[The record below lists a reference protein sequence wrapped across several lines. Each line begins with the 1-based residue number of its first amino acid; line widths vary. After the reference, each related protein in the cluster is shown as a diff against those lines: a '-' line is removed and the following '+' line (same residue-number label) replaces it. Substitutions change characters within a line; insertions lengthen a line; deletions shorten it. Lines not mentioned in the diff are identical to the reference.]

1 MVQGPCLVSLRQFKG
16 TGTCSM
22 VSPPPEQ
29 ALGPPNTLSTPR
41 RPPPERG
48 AGGTEWP
55 GSAGA
60 WPGVDGLDVW
70 LRGLSQPGSLWVGSW
85 RESGP
90 RMGPGRVHSLLVQ
103 HEPACF
109 LERRVQ
115 AGDAGPS
122 SGAGSAA
129 ASGPSGSAF
138 AQPRCFPFSLMRTSL
153 MQSVRCV
160 GPLSVRQGAGLPR
173 AVAGTSSLLLLRPRG
188 SGPAGDA
195 CARPAPR
202 LLPWLCQPISANSA
216 RSPSSHC
223 FPKLPWPLVR
233 HVLLPQ
239 DSKLEGGP
247 GFERARFSDLP
258 CQLTLPST
266 PLCVSTPGT
275 VNSTLGH
282 FCAHIG
288 HFNQNCACPRS
299 KESESCTRGSM
310 RSR

>member
-85 RESGP
+85 QESGP

-122 SGAGSAA
+122 SGAGSAV

-153 MQSVRCV
+153 MQSVWCV

-173 AVAGTSSLLLLRPRG
+173 AVAGTSSLLLLRPRRLWPG
-188 SGPAGDA
+188 WGRLRPARAPPFAVALPAHLCELGKEPQLPLLPQTA
-195 CARPAPR
+195 VATGLARPA
-202 LLPWLCQPISANSA
+202 A
-216 RSPSSHC
+216 
-223 FPKLPWPLVR
+223 
-233 HVLLPQ
+233 
-239 DSKLEGGP
+239 P
-247 GFERARFSDLP
+247 GLKTRRRARVRARALLGPSLP
-258 CQLTLPST
+258 ADTSKHSVVCVDTWHSKFHVGAL
-266 PLCVSTPGT
+266 LCT
-275 VNSTLGH
+275 H
-282 FCAHIG
+282 WAF
-288 HFNQNCACPRS
+288 
-299 KESESCTRGSM
+299 
-310 RSR
+310 

>member
-48 AGGTEWP
+48 TGGTEWP

-90 RMGPGRVHSLLVQ
+90 RMGPGWVHSLLVQ
-103 HEPACF
+103 HEPVCF

-173 AVAGTSSLLLLRPRG
+173 AVAGTSSLLLLRPRRLWPG
-188 SGPAGDA
+188 WGRLRPARAPPFAVALPAHLCELSKEPQLPLLPQTAVATGP
-195 CARPAPR
+195 ARPAAPGLKTR
-202 LLPWLCQPISANSA
+202 RRAWVRACALLGPSLPADTSKHSVVCVDTWHSKFHVGALLCTHWA
-216 RSPSSHC
+216 
-223 FPKLPWPLVR
+223 F
-233 HVLLPQ
+233 
-239 DSKLEGGP
+239 
-247 GFERARFSDLP
+247 
-258 CQLTLPST
+258 
-266 PLCVSTPGT
+266 
-275 VNSTLGH
+275 
-282 FCAHIG
+282 
-288 HFNQNCACPRS
+288 
-299 KESESCTRGSM
+299 
-310 RSR
+310 

>member
-173 AVAGTSSLLLLRPRG
+173 AVAGTSSLLLLRPRRLWPG
-188 SGPAGDA
+188 WGRLRPARAPPFAVALPAHLCELGKEPQLPLLPQTAVATGP
-195 CARPAPR
+195 ARPA
-202 LLPWLCQPISANSA
+202 A
-216 RSPSSHC
+216 
-223 FPKLPWPLVR
+223 
-233 HVLLPQ
+233 
-239 DSKLEGGP
+239 P
-247 GFERARFSDLP
+247 GLKTRRRARVRARALLGPSLP
-258 CQLTLPST
+258 ADTSKHSVVCVDTWHSKFHVGAL
-266 PLCVSTPGT
+266 LCT
-275 VNSTLGH
+275 H
-282 FCAHIG
+282 WAF
-288 HFNQNCACPRS
+288 
-299 KESESCTRGSM
+299 
-310 RSR
+310 

>member
-129 ASGPSGSAF
+129 ARGPSGSAF

-173 AVAGTSSLLLLRPRG
+173 AVAGTSSLLLLRPRRLWPG
-188 SGPAGDA
+188 WGRLRPARAPPFAVALPAHLCELGKEPQLPLLPQTAVATGP
-195 CARPAPR
+195 ARPA
-202 LLPWLCQPISANSA
+202 A
-216 RSPSSHC
+216 
-223 FPKLPWPLVR
+223 
-233 HVLLPQ
+233 
-239 DSKLEGGP
+239 P
-247 GFERARFSDLP
+247 GLKTRRRARVRARALLGPSLP
-258 CQLTLPST
+258 ADTSKHSVV
-266 PLCVSTPGT
+266 CVDTW
-275 VNSTLGH
+275 
-282 FCAHIG
+282 
-288 HFNQNCACPRS
+288 RS
-299 KESESCTRGSM
+299 KFHVGALLCTHWAF
-310 RSR
+310 

>member
-122 SGAGSAA
+122 SRAGSAA

-173 AVAGTSSLLLLRPRG
+173 AVAGTSSLLLLRPRRLWPG
-188 SGPAGDA
+188 WGRLRPARAPPFAVALPAHLCELGKEPQLPLLPQTAVATGP
-195 CARPAPR
+195 ARPA
-202 LLPWLCQPISANSA
+202 A
-216 RSPSSHC
+216 
-223 FPKLPWPLVR
+223 
-233 HVLLPQ
+233 
-239 DSKLEGGP
+239 P
-247 GFERARFSDLP
+247 GLKTRRRARVRARALLGPSLP
-258 CQLTLPST
+258 ADTSKHSVVCVDTWHSKFHVGAL
-266 PLCVSTPGT
+266 LCT
-275 VNSTLGH
+275 H
-282 FCAHIG
+282 WAF
-288 HFNQNCACPRS
+288 
-299 KESESCTRGSM
+299 
-310 RSR
+310 

>member
-41 RPPPERG
+41 RPPPEHG
-48 AGGTEWP
+48 TGETEWP

-160 GPLSVRQGAGLPR
+160 GPLSVGQGAGLPR
-173 AVAGTSSLLLLRPRG
+173 AVAGTSSLLLLRPRRLWPG
-188 SGPAGDA
+188 WGRLRPARAPPFAVALPAHLCELGKEPQLPLLPQTAVATGP
-195 CARPAPR
+195 ARPA
-202 LLPWLCQPISANSA
+202 A
-216 RSPSSHC
+216 
-223 FPKLPWPLVR
+223 
-233 HVLLPQ
+233 
-239 DSKLEGGP
+239 P
-247 GFERARFSDLP
+247 GLKTRRRARVRARALLGPSLP
-258 CQLTLPST
+258 ADTSKHSVVCVDTWHSKFHVGAL
-266 PLCVSTPGT
+266 LCT
-275 VNSTLGH
+275 H
-282 FCAHIG
+282 WAF
-288 HFNQNCACPRS
+288 
-299 KESESCTRGSM
+299 
-310 RSR
+310 

>member
-70 LRGLSQPGSLWVGSW
+70 LRGLSQPGLLWVGSW

-173 AVAGTSSLLLLRPRG
+173 AVAGTSSLLLLRPRRLWPG
-188 SGPAGDA
+188 WGRLRPARAPPFAVALPAHLCELGKEPQLPLLPQTAVATGP
-195 CARPAPR
+195 ARPA
-202 LLPWLCQPISANSA
+202 A
-216 RSPSSHC
+216 
-223 FPKLPWPLVR
+223 
-233 HVLLPQ
+233 
-239 DSKLEGGP
+239 P
-247 GFERARFSDLP
+247 GLKTRRRARVRARALLGPSLP
-258 CQLTLPST
+258 ADTSKHSVVCVDTWHSKFHVGAL
-266 PLCVSTPGT
+266 LCT
-275 VNSTLGH
+275 H
-282 FCAHIG
+282 WAF
-288 HFNQNCACPRS
+288 
-299 KESESCTRGSM
+299 
-310 RSR
+310 